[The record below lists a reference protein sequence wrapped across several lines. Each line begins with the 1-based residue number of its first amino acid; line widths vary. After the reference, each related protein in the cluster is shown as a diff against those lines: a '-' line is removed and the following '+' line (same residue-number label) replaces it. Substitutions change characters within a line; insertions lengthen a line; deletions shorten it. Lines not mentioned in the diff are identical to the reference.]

1 MEKNKTEQYTFG
13 TDEKETLQAIATVEA
28 SVGQHIQEKNQRELV
43 LTKYYSEFVINAPNG
58 PVTLNNVFIT
68 AERNKEGEMSYHFRW
83 IIKDKNG
90 EQSLEENLVV
100 NENGEIY
107 ASEGLKDYLG
117 DAQID
122 IEELMSENDDIKKG
136 RLKGISEKAEQEEM
150 EIALEGEEKKENKEK
165 EQDEEEQEEDEETQ
179 EIEEDLEEQGENL
192 EISKYRKIKDTHV
205 AERMPDVFGNG
216 TEYGVAFSNKINR
229 FVIISK
235 VNGQYQ
241 INENVEPAKM
251 TWKSII
257 SIDPN
262 GESVERKVPH
272 ALMKTNRSD
281 KEIAVTIGQY
291 GEVDIET
298 VDVLPCQERIAR
310 EVRSDGEGVD
320 KQESLETRN
329 EFKQEGKE
337 YTHEIA
343 HQVQD
348 IEKAQKDAN
357 KTVDYDITPDDY
369 IPNTEIT
376 WGELMEDTGESL
388 PKLIERYDREMANE
402 GANSKDVVDTIEQDY
417 GNINR
422 QHQR

>member
-13 TDEKETLQAIATVEA
+13 TDEKETLQEMSTVES
-28 SVGQHIQEKNQRELV
+28 SVGQHIQEKSQRELV
-43 LTKYYSEFVINAPNG
+43 STKYYSEFVINTPKG

-83 IIKDKNG
+83 IIKDENG
-90 EQSLEENLVV
+90 EQLIEENLVV
-100 NENGEIY
+100 GENGEVY
-107 ASEGLKDYLG
+107 VSDGLKDYLG

-122 IEELMSENDDIKKG
+122 IEEFMSENDDIKKG
-136 RLKGISEKAEQEEM
+136 RLKGISEKAEPEEM
-150 EIALEGEEKKENKEK
+150 KKALKGEDKQGNKEDK
-165 EQDEEEQEEDEETQ
+165 ETQ
-179 EIEEDLEEQGENL
+179 QIEKDLKEQGEDL
-192 EISKYRKIKDTHV
+192 RISKYRKIKDTHV
-205 AERMPDVFGNG
+205 AERIPEVFGDGEENG
-216 TEYGVAFSNKINR
+216 LAYSEELNGWIMT
-229 FVIISK
+229 SK

-272 ALMKTNRSD
+272 ALMKTNRDD

-291 GEVDIET
+291 GEPDIET

-310 EVRSDGEGVD
+310 EVRSDGEGLEE
-320 KQESLETRN
+320 QESREMRMQLDN
-329 EFKQEGKE
+329 GGKE
-337 YTHEIA
+337 VKHEIA

-357 KTVDYDITPDDY
+357 QTVDYDITPDDY
-369 IPNTEIT
+369 IPNTEPPRT
-376 WGELMEDTGESL
+376 WGELMKNTGESL
-388 PKLIERYDREMANE
+388 PKLIERYNREMSKE
-402 GANSKDVVDTIEQDY
+402 GTESQKAVDTIEQDY

-422 QHQR
+422 QHQH

>member
-13 TDEKETLQAIATVEA
+13 TDEKETLQAMATVES
-28 SVGQHIQEKNQRELV
+28 SVGQHIQEKSQRELV
-43 LTKYYSEFVINAPNG
+43 STKYYSEFVINTPKG

-83 IIKDKNG
+83 IIKDENG
-90 EQSLEENLVV
+90 EQLIEENLVV
-100 NENGEIY
+100 GENGEVY
-107 ASEGLKDYLG
+107 VSDGLKDYLG

-122 IEELMSENDDIKKG
+122 IEEFMSENDDIKKG
-136 RLKGISEKAEQEEM
+136 RLKGISEKAEPEEM
-150 EIALEGEEKKENKEK
+150 KKALKGEDKQGNKEDK
-165 EQDEEEQEEDEETQ
+165 ETQ
-179 EIEEDLEEQGENL
+179 QIEKDLKEQGEDL
-192 EISKYRKIKDTHV
+192 RISKYRKIKDTHV
-205 AERMPDVFGNG
+205 AERIPEVFGDGEENG
-216 TEYGVAFSNKINR
+216 LAYSEELNGWIMT
-229 FVIISK
+229 SK

-272 ALMKTNRSD
+272 ALMKTNRDD

-291 GEVDIET
+291 GEPDIET

-310 EVRSDGEGVD
+310 EVRSDGEGLEE
-320 KQESLETRN
+320 QESREMRMQLDN
-329 EFKQEGKE
+329 GGKE
-337 YTHEIA
+337 VKHEIA

-357 KTVDYDITPDDY
+357 QTVDYDITPDDY
-369 IPNTEIT
+369 IPNTEPPRT
-376 WGELMEDTGESL
+376 WGELMKNTGESL
-388 PKLIERYDREMANE
+388 PKLIERYNREMSKE
-402 GANSKDVVDTIEQDY
+402 GTESQKAVDTIEQDY

-422 QHQR
+422 QHQH